1 MDGVDSGSMLN
12 TKEKESSRDAF
23 MDVDE
28 TCKPY
33 YLGEIEVYIHSY
45 NFFIVL
51 LHQKIYNI
59 SLIALFLTGFFQ

>member
-28 TCKPY
+28 TCKPH
-33 YLGEIEVYIHSY
+33 YLGEIEVNIHTY
-45 NFFIVL
+45 YFFSFL
-51 LHQKIYNI
+51 LHQKNI
-59 SLIALFLTGFFQ
+59 TLVSLPYF